1 MGRSGTVLFDR
12 PSAPNPHA
20 YFTKV
25 FERAFLRRIAKEKK
39 QDYIRNKIK
48 MGCLNLPDLDW
59 VVEYEKKDEERLGRI
74 RDRKTLLRFM

>member
-1 MGRSGTVLFDR
+1 M
-12 PSAPNPHA
+12 
-20 YFTKV
+20 

-39 QDYIRNKIK
+39 QDYIRNKLK
-48 MGCLNLPDLDW
+48 MECLNLPDLDW